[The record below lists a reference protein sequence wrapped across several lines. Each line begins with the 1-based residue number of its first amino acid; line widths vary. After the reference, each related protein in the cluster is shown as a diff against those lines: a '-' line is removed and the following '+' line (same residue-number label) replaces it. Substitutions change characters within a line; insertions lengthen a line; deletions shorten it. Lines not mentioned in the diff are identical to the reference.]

1 MEGGD
6 WDRVRKRDMERCW
19 GSMTT
24 IPDCLSTFIRFIQ
37 LKSLRKRTEEDVRW
51 VRRLARECGVAGAS
65 LLGEEEVLAFLHD
78 LQQNHGYE
86 GSTINQA
93 VCGLRLFFRDHLGRA
108 DWRCWA
114 QIRIERTTSLPT
126 VLSRGEVRVLLASVK
141 EPRFVAVFS
150 LMDQRGLRLGE
161 AC

>member
-1 MEGGD
+1 MRIWE
-6 WDRVRKRDMERCW
+6 MERCW
-19 GSMTT
+19 GSITT
-24 IPDCLSTFIRFIQ
+24 IPDHLSTFIRFIQ
-37 LKSLRKRTEEDVRW
+37 LKSLRKRTEEEYVRW
-51 VRRLARECGVAGAS
+51 VTRLARQCGVACAS

-108 DWRCWA
+108 DRRCWA
-114 QIRIERTTSLPT
+114 QIRIKRSTSLPS